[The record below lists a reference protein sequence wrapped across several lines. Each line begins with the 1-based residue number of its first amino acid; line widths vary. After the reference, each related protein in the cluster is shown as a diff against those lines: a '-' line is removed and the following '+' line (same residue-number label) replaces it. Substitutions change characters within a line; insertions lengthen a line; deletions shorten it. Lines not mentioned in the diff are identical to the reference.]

1 VLKRRV
7 LMERESCK
15 FARVCVCVRERER
28 ERERGKFHVKRTTVG
43 INDAVGLARR
53 Y

>member
-28 ERERGKFHVKRTTVG
+28 ERGKFHVKRTTVG